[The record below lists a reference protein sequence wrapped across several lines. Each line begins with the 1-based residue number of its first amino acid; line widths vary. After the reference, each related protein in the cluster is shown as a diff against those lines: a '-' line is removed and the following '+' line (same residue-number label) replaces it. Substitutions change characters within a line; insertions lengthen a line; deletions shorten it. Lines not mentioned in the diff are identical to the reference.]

1 VLLSGSPAGHIALW
15 NLEERKLA
23 AQMRDAHC
31 RAVSGMRALPGE
43 ALLVTSSPDNTL
55 KMWVFDMAD
64 GGGRL
69 LRYREGD
76 YFLLQCCGSGFGIR
90 CLFDPWIRD
99 WDGSRIIFPRA

>member
-1 VLLSGSPAGHIALW
+1 MSQIPNTAFIPMIIYKHLCCAGFPVLLSGSPAGHIALW

-69 LRYREGD
+69 LRYREGH
-76 YFLLQCCGSGFGIR
+76 Y
-90 CLFDPWIRD
+90 
-99 WDGSRIIFPRA
+99 

>member
-23 AQMRDAHC
+23 GQMRNAHS
-31 RAVSGMRALPGE
+31 SGVCGLRALPGE
-43 ALLVTSSPDNTL
+43 ALLVTSSADNTV

-69 LRYREGD
+69 LRYREGEQKI
-76 YFLLQCCGSGFGIR
+76 L
-90 CLFDPWIRD
+90 
-99 WDGSRIIFPRA
+99 IFISK